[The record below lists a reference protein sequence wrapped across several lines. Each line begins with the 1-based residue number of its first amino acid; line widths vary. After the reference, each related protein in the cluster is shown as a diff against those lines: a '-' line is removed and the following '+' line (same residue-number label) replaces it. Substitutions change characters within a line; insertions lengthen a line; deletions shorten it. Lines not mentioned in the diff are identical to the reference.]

1 VQQLIQHAGLKF
13 MQFDAMRSAGPSEW
27 MKVAA
32 ISSANGIPMAPH
44 HGPAMHAHLVSA
56 APNGLMVEV
65 FADPADYEGSEA
77 LQWMRWDKQREAF
90 ATYPAIRNGKML
102 LSELPGWGVEL
113 DEDALAD
120 REVRLQ

>member
-1 VQQLIQHAGLKF
+1 
-13 MQFDAMRSAGPSEW
+13 
-27 MKVAA
+27 
-32 ISSANGIPMAPH
+32 
-44 HGPAMHAHLVSA
+44 
-56 APNGLMVEV
+56 V

-102 LSELPGWGVEL
+102 LFELPGWGVEL